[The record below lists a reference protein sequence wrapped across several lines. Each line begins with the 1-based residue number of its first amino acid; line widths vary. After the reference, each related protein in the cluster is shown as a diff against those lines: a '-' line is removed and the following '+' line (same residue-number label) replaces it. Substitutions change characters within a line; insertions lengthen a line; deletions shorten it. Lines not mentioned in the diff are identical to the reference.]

1 MINMARWNIARTQ
14 NSRKVEVGPGVV
26 PNERDHGTARR
37 RKSKKGWMEHWR
49 GQPGEGETGRYR
61 MPDSGGE
68 EKWGLGNAGR
78 WKREYGLYRFKKID
92 RISLESSSSG
102 RRDKGATKARYLSEM
117 GYNQEN
123 YHILEADLRNQH
135 PTRDVQPGKMSYFGM
150 KYEIVAPLVGPNGE
164 MRLVR
169 SVWMIRKNDIFARLI
184 TLIPEKKL

>member
-1 MINMARWNIARTQ
+1 
-14 NSRKVEVGPGVV
+14 
-26 PNERDHGTARR
+26 
-37 RKSKKGWMEHWR
+37 
-49 GQPGEGETGRYR
+49 
-61 MPDSGGE
+61 
-68 EKWGLGNAGR
+68 
-78 WKREYGLYRFKKID
+78 
-92 RISLESSSSG
+92 
-102 RRDKGATKARYLSEM
+102 M